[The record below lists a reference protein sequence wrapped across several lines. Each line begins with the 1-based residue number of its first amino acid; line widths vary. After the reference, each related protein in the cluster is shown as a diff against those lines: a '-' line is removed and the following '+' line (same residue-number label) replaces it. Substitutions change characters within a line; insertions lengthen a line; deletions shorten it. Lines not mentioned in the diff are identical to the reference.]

1 MTTPASAPGE
11 RVLSTLNPDGTR
23 FWIRPRLSLGRFLTR
38 RRVVGY
44 GLIALFIALPRLR
57 IDGRPAFLIDLIARE
72 LSIAGAVF
80 RPDDGFLLMLLGLA
94 VALTVFFVTALWGR
108 VWCGWAC
115 PQTVY
120 LELVFRPIERLW
132 EGSPS
137 AQRKLD
143 DARLPSWRRV
153 GKWVTYAALAFAVAN
168 VFLAYFVGTDR
179 LERWITHS
187 PAAHP
192 FGFGVVVA
200 VSALMWFDFAWFREQ
215 TCIVACPYGRLQSVL
230 IDRQSLIVGYDSG
243 RGEPRGKPRKAL
255 PVIDEPRGDCVDCG
269 NCVTTCPTGIDI
281 RAGLQMECIG
291 CTQCVDACD
300 HVMDKLGRA
309 RGLIRYTSQDEL
321 AGKPRRVWRVRTFV
335 YPALLVLVG
344 ALLVWGI
351 GGHTSTEV
359 TVQRPVG
366 PTFVELP
373 DGRVAAQ
380 VRLKLENQSGAERRY
395 TVTLVETEVGTLR
408 TPRAEWTLAAGK
420 AVELPLFVDVARR
433 EFRRGQRVVHLRVAD
448 DHGWTRTL
456 AITLIGP
463 DGAP

>member
-179 LERWITHS
+179 LERWIGI
-187 PAAHP
+187 AYL
-192 FGFGVVVA
+192 GVT
-200 VSALMWFDFAWFREQ
+200 ALF
-215 TCIVACPYGRLQSVL
+215 
-230 IDRQSLIVGYDSG
+230 
-243 RGEPRGKPRKAL
+243 
-255 PVIDEPRGDCVDCG
+255 
-269 NCVTTCPTGIDI
+269 
-281 RAGLQMECIG
+281 
-291 CTQCVDACD
+291 
-300 HVMDKLGRA
+300 
-309 RGLIRYTSQDEL
+309 
-321 AGKPRRVWRVRTFV
+321 
-335 YPALLVLVG
+335 
-344 ALLVWGI
+344 
-351 GGHTSTEV
+351 
-359 TVQRPVG
+359 
-366 PTFVELP
+366 
-373 DGRVAAQ
+373 
-380 VRLKLENQSGAERRY
+380 
-395 TVTLVETEVGTLR
+395 
-408 TPRAEWTLAAGK
+408 
-420 AVELPLFVDVARR
+420 
-433 EFRRGQRVVHLRVAD
+433 
-448 DHGWTRTL
+448 
-456 AITLIGP
+456 
-463 DGAP
+463 

>member
-1 MTTPASAPGE
+1 MAHHLPVYQMKSSIRHDGSRATVHPAD
-11 RVLSTLNPDGTR
+11 VH
-23 FWIRPRLSLGRFLTR
+23 GRFNNA
-38 RRVVGY
+38 RRVVFG
-44 GLIALFIALPRLR
+44 ALLAVYLALPWIRLGGNPAVLL
-57 IDGRPAFLIDLIARE
+57 DLPGRRFYLMGRLFNAQ
-72 LSIAGAVF
+72 
-80 RPDDGFLLMLLGLA
+80 DGFLLFFLLAGIGVSLI
-94 VALTVFFVTALWGR
+94 LVTTILGR

-291 CTQCVDACD
+291 CTQCIDACD